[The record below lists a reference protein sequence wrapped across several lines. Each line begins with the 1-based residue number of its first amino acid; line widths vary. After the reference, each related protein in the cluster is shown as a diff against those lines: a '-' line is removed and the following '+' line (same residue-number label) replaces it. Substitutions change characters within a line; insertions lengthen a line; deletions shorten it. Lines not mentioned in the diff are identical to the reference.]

1 MNKTS
6 FNQEVGLSHKYLV
19 ANEYNWRIQEQFYY
33 TLPVNKRIS
42 FDAGLAFGFISR
54 WRNSTFFQ
62 LEENIIFSLH
72 VKTIVS
78 YFWRNSIGV
87 MHQMEGNT
95 QLYYEPNFV
104 SQIGISYVF

>member
-1 MNKTS
+1 MS

-19 ANEYNWRIQEQFYY
+19 VKEDNWRIQEQFYY
-33 TLPVNKRIS
+33 SLPVNKRIS

-54 WRNSTFFQ
+54 GRNSTFFE
-62 LEENIIFSLH
+62 LEENLIFSLH

-87 MHQMEGNT
+87 MHQMKGNA
-95 QLYYEPNFV
+95 QLYYEPNVV